1 MFGSDRFLRSFF
13 ILWGL
18 CHLIVGIA
26 GTAFPRWFFS
36 AVPPWPPLHVG
47 QIQIAGI
54 FDLSMAT
61 AFLAAARDVRRYAA
75 LIIPVGVV
83 AEGGHALVR
92 IGHVIT
98 GDNPP
103 ADLVLPSVMVAVA
116 VMLAIGAIQRRA
128 QAPTPRMQR
137 PTP

>member
-1 MFGSDRFLRSFF
+1 VLAREPFLKTFF
-13 ILWGL
+13 VLWGL
-18 CHLIVGIA
+18 GHLVVGIA
-26 GTAFPRWFFS
+26 GTMFPRWFFG
-36 AVPPWPPLHVG
+36 AVPPWPPLHIG

-61 AFLAAARDVRRYAA
+61 VFLGAATDVQRYAD
-75 LIIPVGVV
+75 LVIPVGVV

-92 IGHVIT
+92 IGHVIA

-116 VMLAIGAIQRRA
+116 VILALARIQRRA
-128 QAPTPRMQR
+128 ERE
-137 PTP
+137 

>member
-1 MFGSDRFLRSFF
+1 VFGREAFLRTFF
-13 ILWGL
+13 LLWGL
-18 CHLIVGIA
+18 GHLIVGVA
-26 GTAFPRWFFS
+26 GAAWPRWFFS

-47 QIQIAGI
+47 QVQIAGV

-61 AFLAAARDVRRYAA
+61 AFLAAAMDVQRYAD
-75 LIIPVGVV
+75 LIIPVGIV

-103 ADLVLPSVMVAVA
+103 ADLVLPTVMISVAVI
-116 VMLAIGAIQRRA
+116 LAIAGIQRRA
-128 QAPTPRMQR
+128 RR
-137 PTP
+137 G